1 MIWGRYRS
9 GLRKTGP
16 RKTIA
21 AKTQEAITIRR
32 KTIFLRLA
40 MPTPLLFQDK
50 AVLEIQIV
58 LPSEEKEP
66 GSRQDLPG
74 GQGASRSGATSWKWL
89 TSHST
94 CEVIQSGVNAR
105 GSLARTQR

>member
-16 RKTIA
+16 RNTNA

-32 KTIFLRLA
+32 KTMLLRLA

-58 LPSEEKEP
+58 LPSEEKNP

-74 GQGASRSGATSWKWL
+74 GEEASRPGAPSWKWL
-89 TSHST
+89 TT
-94 CEVIQSGVNAR
+94 CGKPNSVIRHG
-105 GSLARTQR
+105 LASEDHA